1 MNQFNYKDIFNNS
14 HVSISRAISLIENSD
29 AIADKFYKD
38 IYEMSN
44 ISIIVT
50 WRPAKHLVVVFF
62 IVLTGLISGNLL
74 REYTDAVLPN
84 ADSITTIGALVATY
98 MVAKKVLE
106 NWFYW
111 FVIDAISVMLFIERE
126 LYLTALLFL
135 IYLIIIIFGY
145 RTWLKDYEL
154 QSKV

>member
-1 MNQFNYKDIFNNS
+1 
-14 HVSISRAISLIENSD
+14 
-29 AIADKFYKD
+29 
-38 IYEMSN
+38 
-44 ISIIVT
+44 
-50 WRPAKHLVVVFF
+50 
-62 IVLTGLISGNLL
+62 
-74 REYTDAVLPN
+74 
-84 ADSITTIGALVATY
+84 

-154 QSKV
+154 QSKL